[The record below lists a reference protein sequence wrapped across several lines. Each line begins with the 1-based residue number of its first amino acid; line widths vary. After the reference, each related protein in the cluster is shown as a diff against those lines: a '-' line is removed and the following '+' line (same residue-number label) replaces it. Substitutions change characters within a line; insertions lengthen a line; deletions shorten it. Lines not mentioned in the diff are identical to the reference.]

1 MCTRAHT
8 HTLTHTPARPPERR
22 RAGASTQTL
31 LALGRSRVERTES
44 GEQDSDAALRSP
56 EKWVSGRPPGREK
69 KRDLEKKKK
78 KKKKKGQDSSPG
90 NESLETRTARRGSTR
105 RELGFLPLGQ
115 GTAVQGEEEASAV
128 TRALPCRHR
137 PPALA
142 SPHPH
147 YPKLIK
153 LCRLPRRPRAGLPAP
168 ARTSGSER
176 PWGPSPRP
184 SPPLTSAGGATH
196 PTPSAAPTAAEI
208 NNLACESR
216 RSRSERFFFS
226 KKRK

>member
-1 MCTRAHT
+1 MGVWEA
-8 HTLTHTPARPPERR
+8 PWE
-22 RAGASTQTL
+22 GKEK
-31 LALGRSRVERTES
+31 G
-44 GEQDSDAALRSP
+44 LR
-56 EKWVSGRPPGREK
+56 EE
-69 KRDLEKKKK
+69 EE

>member
-1 MCTRAHT
+1 MGVWEA
-8 HTLTHTPARPPERR
+8 PWE
-22 RAGASTQTL
+22 GKEKG
-31 LALGRSRVERTES
+31 LGEE
-44 GEQDSDAALRSP
+44 G
-56 EKWVSGRPPGREK
+56 
-69 KRDLEKKKK
+69 KKKK
-78 KKKKKGQDSSPG
+78 ERDQDSSPA
-90 NESLETRTARRGSTR
+90 NESLETRTARQGSTR
-105 RELGFLPLGQ
+105 RELGFLPLGQGTAVQ

-184 SPPLTSAGGATH
+184 SLPLTSDGGATH

-216 RSRSERFFFS
+216 RSGNERFFS
-226 KKRK
+226 L